1 MKLTLAQIQL
11 IQKIARELEPF
22 TREERNEILKIL
34 DSANWM
40 E

>member
-1 MKLTLAQIQL
+1 MKLTLTQIRL

-22 TREERNEILKIL
+22 TREERDEILRIL